1 MASEAT
7 DGTPPAAFHAA
18 PTVPASS
25 PPVERHEPAAH
36 RRVDRLSEWLLLGMV
51 VFSPWALAGWPPW
64 AVWTLNIGGYLL
76 WGLLAAK
83 AVIRRRTGY
92 RPPRWN
98 AGQPRWVGAALAAL
112 TAWVL
117 LWILVSALNARA
129 RVEVDALRVVERGN
143 FISWLPH
150 SYDAPSTWFHFWTAL
165 GLAGVFW
172 SARDWLTQLTRR
184 ERHIRRARGEVPAP
198 GEPAEVLY
206 ERRGPHYVPRR
217 LRRLLWVLCVNGAL
231 LALVGVAGTL
241 RPSESILG
249 LFPHPTRRGGFFGPF
264 WYRNNGAQYL
274 NLLWPVCL
282 ALWHAV
288 YLRAVDSGNFLRRLT
303 GSPALALLPC
313 LLFMTAAPFV
323 TTSRGGTLISGL
335 VMLACLPVLVLSAW
349 RRGWQWGLPVALV
362 PVGAV
367 AGLAL
372 ARAPLAERFLYET
385 RVLETGARAGLRE
398 FTLRCVFTLPSNLR
412 RGPVNLVGL
421 ADSAR
426 VFGQSS
432 NTVMLRLQGGGRVGV
447 RVLLDAPDRA
457 LELSGTNAALTRP
470 DQPVEIIYTQ
480 DGAEAAVYV
489 NGRPVPLAR
498 RAGKGGFVWP
508 ERFASRYLWAGRG
521 DGADLIRGRI
531 RAVTL
536 LNRALTAE
544 EVAALASTAGDRAA
558 GEKAPP
564 DASVVWARL
573 APRPLLNVTWG
584 DLSPARLV
592 AGGFGG
598 RTPIYEDVHQM
609 LAHYPSWCGAGPGTF
624 ANLYKVHLGDPQ
636 ATDAWY
642 AHNDHLET
650 RFTYGWLGATLLGL
664 LLAAAVA
671 PVFLPGGLRPPRY
684 FTVCLLIGLAGALL
698 HARFDFVFQTHALLF
713 LTVVLCSVL
722 SVCTLRNAG
731 T

>member
-7 DGTPPAAFHAA
+7 GGTPPAVCSPAAA
-18 PTVPASS
+18 PRS
-25 PPVERHEPAAH
+25 PSVERHEPAAH
-36 RRVDRLSEWLLLGMV
+36 RRVDRLSEWLLLGMA
-51 VFSPWALAGWPPW
+51 VFSPWALAGWPAW
-64 AVWTLNIGGYLL
+64 SVWTLNGGGYLL
-76 WGLLAAK
+76 GGLLAAK

-92 RPPRWN
+92 RPVRWN
-98 AGQPRWVGAALAAL
+98 AGQPRWAGAALAVL
-112 TAWVL
+112 TVLVL
-117 LWILVSALNARA
+117 LWNLVSALNARA
-129 RVEVDALRVVERGN
+129 VVDLSTLRAVERGG
-143 FISWLPH
+143 FIPWLPH

-172 SARDWLTQLTRR
+172 SARDWLTQLTRH
-184 ERHIRRARGEVPAP
+184 ERHVRRARGGAPAP
-198 GEPAEVLY
+198 GEPAAVLY

-217 LRRLLWVLCVNGAL
+217 LRRLLWVLSVNGAL

-241 RPSESILG
+241 RPSENLLG

-288 YLRAVDSGNFLRRLT
+288 YLRAVDSGSFLRRLT
-303 GSPALALLPC
+303 SSPALALLPC

-335 VMLACLPVLVLSAW
+335 VMLACLPVLVFSAW
-349 RRGWQWGLPVALV
+349 RRGWQWGLPVALI

-372 ARAPLAERFLYET
+372 AWAPLAERFLYET
-385 RVLETGARAGLRE
+385 RVLATGAKVGLQE
-398 FTLRCVFTLPSNLR
+398 FTLRCVFTLPPNLR
-412 RGPVNLVGL
+412 RGPVNLLGL
-421 ADSAR
+421 SDSPG
-426 VFGQSS
+426 VFHQSS
-432 NTVMLRLQGGGRVGV
+432 NTVMLRLLGEGRVGV
-447 RVLLDAPDRA
+447 RVVLDAPDRA

-480 DGAEAAVYV
+480 AGSGAAVYV
-489 NGRPVPLAR
+489 NGQPVKLAQ

-508 ERFASRYLWAGRG
+508 EHFASRHLWAGRG

-531 RAVTL
+531 RAATL
-536 LNRALTAE
+536 LSRALPAE
-544 EVAALASTAGDRAA
+544 EVAALPSPVGGPAA
-558 GEKAPP
+558 GEKARA
-564 DASVVWARL
+564 DASEAWARL
-573 APRPLLNVTWG
+573 DPRPLLNVTWG
-584 DLSPARLV
+584 DLSPTRLV

-598 RTPIYEDVHQM
+598 RTAIYEDVHRM
-609 LAHYPSWCGAGPGTF
+609 LPHYPSWSGAGPGTF

-642 AHNDHLET
+642 AHNDYLET

-664 LLAAAVA
+664 LLAVAVV
-671 PVFLPGGLRPPRY
+671 PVILPGGLRLPRY
-684 FTVCLLIGLAGALL
+684 FTFCLLVGLAGALL

-713 LTVVLCSVL
+713 LTVLLCSVL